1 LKKKPKAKVK
11 AKAKAKGSQPAMQ
24 TTITQYV
31 KAGLQGGAGSGKS
44 TTAALLLLALSR
56 EYHNRA
62 PVLVFDTE
70 PGWQFVKP
78 MFDAEGVPLLLVHGR
93 HFKGMHDA
101 LKRAIS
107 EGCCGFVVDSITH
120 PWQELLERFAD
131 STGRVPFHKFNQ
143 IKPLW
148 NEWTTDFLNAPLHA
162 VANGRLAFDYF
173 YEEAEDGRK
182 ELVKGDAKMKAGGGE
197 SFGYEPHLLCEMSHE
212 RVRGRNGKLKG
223 LQYRCLVLKDRSR
236 ALNGK
241 EFAFAD
247 FGAYQ
252 PNGYQAVLK
261 VFRAHIEALTA
272 IGAATLPKAT
282 SAVLVPEGNSVWSA
296 EQRQKT
302 IVLEEIE
309 ATLGT
314 KLWPGNTNEAKQNK
328 LRVIEELFGT
338 RSWTKVETFPLVE
351 LERGLV
357 VLLDLEKRL
366 ETETPSDAKMLVEM
380 IRMAARAVRQQVSA
394 VRCDEHLEAG
404 KTALESM
411 LQQSVENVHAARK
424 LPGNV
429 AELLE
434 QQRQRRA
441 GAR

>member
-1 LKKKPKAKVK
+1 
-11 AKAKAKGSQPAMQ
+11 
-24 TTITQYV
+24 
-31 KAGLQGGAGSGKS
+31 
-44 TTAALLLLALSR
+44 
-56 EYHNRA
+56 
-62 PVLVFDTE
+62 
-70 PGWQFVKP
+70 
-78 MFDAEGVPLLLVHGR
+78 
-93 HFKGMHDA
+93 
-101 LKRAIS
+101 
-107 EGCCGFVVDSITH
+107 
-120 PWQELLERFAD
+120 
-131 STGRVPFHKFNQ
+131 
-143 IKPLW
+143 
-148 NEWTTDFLNAPLHA
+148 
-162 VANGRLAFDYF
+162 
-173 YEEAEDGRK
+173 
-182 ELVKGDAKMKAGGGE
+182 
-197 SFGYEPHLLCEMSHE
+197 
-212 RVRGRNGKLKG
+212 
-223 LQYRCLVLKDRSR
+223 
-236 ALNGK
+236 
-241 EFAFAD
+241 
-247 FGAYQ
+247 
-252 PNGYQAVLK
+252 
-261 VFRAHIEALTA
+261 
-272 IGAATLPKAT
+272 LPKAT